1 MTAVTIHAQTIIHER
16 PWQEWLKLAKRYS
29 VKIHDQNA
37 VLHFIEKFR
46 QSELMLVR
54 LLKNEMPVD
63 TEQGL
68 LEDEIKFRQLL
79 DSKFPHRSQWYRD
92 EFKKVFRR

>member
-1 MTAVTIHAQTIIHER
+1 
-16 PWQEWLKLAKRYS
+16 
-29 VKIHDQNA
+29 
-37 VLHFIEKFR
+37 
-46 QSELMLVR
+46 MLVR